1 MREGAVES
9 EYRQER
15 VTGGRMRFVVTPATV
30 AREST
35 APVVLAGVAAIVVL
49 AAVLRAEGV
58 GRAVPAVV
66 GASIAAGLVYGLA
79 RRYLTSVLDRLRY
92 PGGTFIVSPNGIELP
107 TGTTIPR
114 DRLERLTV
122 RNGVPAPGGSG
133 LAIPRNPVQRATAE
147 RVSHMLCAEHGG
159 RSTTL
164 AGGMTAT
171 TASALLQDA
180 GRVLNFR

>member
-1 MREGAVES
+1 MES

-15 VTGGRMRFVVTPATV
+15 VAGGRMRFVVTPAAV
-30 AREST
+30 PRESS
-35 APVVLAGVAAIVVL
+35 APVVIAGVAAVLVL
-49 AAVLRAEGV
+49 AAVLQAEGV
-58 GRAVPAVV
+58 SRALPAMM
-66 GASIAAGLVYGLA
+66 GASLAAIASYALA
-79 RRYLTSVLDRLRY
+79 RRYLAGVLDRLRS
-92 PGGTFIVSPNGIELP
+92 PGGTFIVSPLGIELP
-107 TGTTIPR
+107 TGSTIPR
-114 DRLERLTV
+114 DALQRLTV
-122 RNGVPAPGGSG
+122 RNGVPAPRGSA

-171 TASALLQDA
+171 TASALLEDA